1 MASKSKNTNQKY
13 IGYFNKFDVWCGE
26 HGFISLPAKVTTV
39 CLFLSDLTISEVSN
53 SVLEG
58 YFYAINWKHELSLFD
73 NPCAHK
79 LTKLTFDG
87 SRRIL
92 CQPKR
97 KKQPVTADILNRI
110 VNLYSNGGKMNF
122 KDNRLCTMCILGFS
136 GFLRFSELS
145 SLQMKDIK
153 IYENHMSLFIKKSKT
168 DQLQKGSEIVIAKTG
183 NKLCPVSWLKNYLAA
198 ASLTVSSDEYIF
210 TKVKFLKSK
219 NKYVPVNTLSPLSYT
234 RSREI
239 FLQAI
244 VAIGEDKNKFG
255 LHSLRSGGASACA
268 NSTLNLDTS
277 LLNKHGRWKSSTSS
291 DGYIHY
297 NLNKR
302 LQISK
307 HLGI

>member
-1 MASKSKNTNQKY
+1 M
-13 IGYFNKFDVWCGE
+13 
-26 HGFISLPAKVTTV
+26 
-39 CLFLSDLTISEVSN
+39 
-53 SVLEG
+53 
-58 YFYAINWKHELSLFD
+58 
-73 NPCAHK
+73 
-79 LTKLTFDG
+79 
-87 SRRIL
+87 
-92 CQPKR
+92 
-97 KKQPVTADILNRI
+97 
-110 VNLYSNGGKMNF
+110 
-122 KDNRLCTMCILGFS
+122 
-136 GFLRFSELS
+136 RFSELS